1 MRQISKIHFTTEGEV
16 SNYFFSKKKFETGT
30 KKPTTAFQRGN
41 KRNMFISSLKKYGLN
56 L

>member
-1 MRQISKIHFTTEGEV
+1 MRQIYKIHFTTEGEV

-41 KRNMFISSLKKYGLN
+41 KRNMFITSLKSMV
-56 L
+56 